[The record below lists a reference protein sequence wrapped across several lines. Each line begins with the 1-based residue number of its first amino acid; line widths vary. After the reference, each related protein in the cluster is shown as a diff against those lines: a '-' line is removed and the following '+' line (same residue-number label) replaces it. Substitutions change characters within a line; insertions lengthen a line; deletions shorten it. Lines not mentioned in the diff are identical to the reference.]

1 MLDERVKY
9 EKSMDYYEYSLCERS
24 SSEFVPEA
32 LNILFEVVFVL
43 DFGGVDIARNSE
55 VIQLI
60 DSQLG
65 KVVLGCVV

>member
-1 MLDERVKY
+1 
-9 EKSMDYYEYSLCERS
+9 MDYYEYSLCERS

>member
-1 MLDERVKY
+1 
-9 EKSMDYYEYSLCERS
+9 MDHDKYSLCERAL
-24 SSEFVPEA
+24 SEFVPKA

-43 DFGGVDIARNSE
+43 DFGGVDVARNIE

-65 KVVLGCVV
+65 KVVLGCVVGLASVSLVQF